1 MNTVRHHVDDS
12 PRLKMS
18 GIVKRFGAT
27 LALDGVD
34 LYLESGQVLAL
45 VGENGAG
52 KSTLLKL
59 ACGELSPSSGQVYF
73 QGRIL
78 AEHALSERAKNLAVL
93 PQSSPLNFP
102 FTSEEVVL
110 LGRTPHSTGTR
121 ADADIVD
128 QALQL
133 VDAEHLR
140 LQAYTQL
147 SGGEQQRVQLARIF
161 AQVWAMQPGRASVLI
176 LDEPTSA
183 LDFAHQHLILQA
195 LRQKADDGCGV
206 LLALHDLNLA
216 AAFADQVLLM
226 DKGHLRAQGSADEI
240 LQPPLLSDVFG
251 LPFYRMSHPGS
262 GKPLLVY

>member
-1 MNTVRHHVDDS
+1 MSSNSVSIGGLLSLEDVSYQAGSKHLVRSLTCEV
-12 PRLKMS
+12 R
-18 GIVKRFGAT
+18 A
-27 LALDGVD
+27 
-34 LYLESGQVLAL
+34 GQVSVLL
-45 VGENGAG
+45 GPNGAG

-59 ACGELSPSSGQVYF
+59 ACGELSPSQGAVYF
-73 QGRIL
+73 QGRAL
-78 AEHALSERAKNLAVL
+78 RDHALSDRAKSLAVL

-102 FTSEEVVL
+102 FLSEEVVL
-110 LGRTPHSTGTR
+110 LGRTPHSTGAR
-121 ADADIVD
+121 VDVGIVD

-140 LQAYTQL
+140 SQAYTQL

-161 AQVWAMQPGRASVLI
+161 AQVWEMQPDKANVLI

-183 LDFAHQHLILQA
+183 LDFSHQHLILQA
-195 LRQKADDGCGV
+195 LRKKADEGCGV

-226 DKGHLRAQGSADEI
+226 DNGCLRAQGSVDDI
-240 LQPPLLSDVFG
+240 LQPPLLSEVFG
-251 LPFYRMSHPGS
+251 LPFHRMRHPSS